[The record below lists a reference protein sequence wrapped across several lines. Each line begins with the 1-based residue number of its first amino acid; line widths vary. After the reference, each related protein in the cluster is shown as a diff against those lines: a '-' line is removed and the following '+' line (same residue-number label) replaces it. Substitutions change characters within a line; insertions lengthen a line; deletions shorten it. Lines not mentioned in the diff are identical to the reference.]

1 MNDRTPATWDCGVG
15 PVVVLVDSA
24 FEPLIPK
31 FMANRN
37 KELAT
42 MTNAIATRDFETI
55 TQVAHGMKGVS
66 GSYGFHDMTTI
77 AGRMEQAAKAADEAS
92 IRQDL
97 VVLASYLVRVEIT
110 YE

>member
-1 MNDRTPATWDCGVG
+1 MNDGTPATSDCGAG

-37 KELAT
+37 KELVT
-42 MTNAIATRDFETI
+42 MTAALATSDFATI
-55 TQVAHGMKGVS
+55 RQVAHGMKGVS

-97 VVLASYLVRVEIT
+97 VALASYLARVEIT